1 MVSITRITR
10 ELVRSL
16 LPRRDPDG
24 HKGTF
29 GKVYIYG
36 GCTGYTGAPVY
47 AGEAAARTGSGLVFL
62 GVPENVY
69 PIVAARCAVS
79 MVHPLPAS
87 YSALLERIRTCDAA
101 LIGPGL
107 GREEETEETVLAL
120 LRDLPGPVV
129 LDADGINAAAAH
141 MDVLEGR
148 RDQGR
153 VTVLTP
159 HEGEFA
165 RLGGGL
171 VPGTASSEEREREAA
186 AFARRYGCILV
197 LKGPGTVVAAPGG
210 RAMVNTTGNCGMAKG
225 GSGDML
231 AGMLLS
237 LIGQGAA
244 AFDAAVCAVWLH
256 GRAGDLCAREL
267 SQYAMTPPDM
277 IGRLPAV
284 FKELED

>member
-1 MVSITRITR
+1 MEQITR
-10 ELVRSL
+10 ELVRAL
-16 LPRRDPDG
+16 LPRRAPDG

-29 GKVYIYG
+29 GKVYVCG
-36 GCTGYTGAPVY
+36 GCVGYTGAPVY
-47 AGEAAARTGSGLVFL
+47 AGEAAARTGSGLVFV
-62 GVPENVY
+62 GVPEEVY

-79 MVHPLPAS
+79 MVHPWPRA
-87 YSALLERIRTCDAA
+87 YPEALERVRGCDGA

-107 GREEETEETVLAL
+107 GRAAETEQLILAL

-141 MDVLEGR
+141 MDVLEDR

-165 RLGGGL
+165 RLDRRF
-171 VPGTASSEEREREAA
+171 VPGSTQPVRRERAA
-186 AFARRYGCILV
+186 AFARRYGCVLV
-197 LKGPGTVVAAPGG
+197 LKGPGTVVAAPDG
-210 RAMVNTTGNCGMAKG
+210 RELVNTTGNCGMAKG
-225 GSGDML
+225 GSGDVL

-244 AFDAAVCAVWLH
+244 AFDAAACAVWLH

-277 IGRLPAV
+277 IARLPSV